1 MKKIYNFKGIDKIF
15 VENLNNLSESTKLK
29 NLSNW
34 DSKTIRARVFVRKKI
49 NKNFQ

>member
-34 DSKTIRARVFVRKKI
+34 YYLKQLEIVSFLEKK
-49 NKNFQ
+49 K